1 MDLRRPDGVRL
12 GLVSNARSERNKR
25 GLADI
30 ERELAALG
38 DLRHVLF
45 DGTRPMAEL
54 LAELAA
60 EGLDVLGIN
69 GGDGTVQAALT
80 ALLEARPFAHQPP
93 VAILPRGMANMT
105 AADVGLRGSNAQALR
120 RLTAAARSG
129 EIERHLVE
137 RHVLRV
143 EGLRDCGPQRGMFLG
158 AAALCD
164 AIRICKD
171 QVHSLGLKGEASHAV
186 TLAWLLLNAGLRGLE
201 AVGMHGHAIALQ
213 IDDRPP
219 ERRQRLLLLATTL
232 DRMVLGSRPFW
243 NVDGAPVRLTAIAH
257 PAIGLVRHAWQIL
270 YGPPQRNLPREVFL
284 STGAERVRIELN
296 SPVTIDGQ
304 FHMPEPGRD
313 LEVTAAERV
322 RFVRL

>member
-1 MDLRRPDGVRL
+1 MRL

-25 GLADI
+25 GLADV
-30 ERELAALG
+30 ERQLSALG

-45 DGTRPMAEL
+45 DDTRPMADL

-60 EGLDVLGIN
+60 DGVDVLGIN

-80 ALLEARPFAHQPP
+80 ALLETRPFARQPP

-120 RLTAAARSG
+120 RLMVAAESDA
-129 EIERHLVE
+129 IERHLVD
-137 RHVLRV
+137 RQVLRV

-158 AAALCD
+158 AAALCE

-171 QVHSLGLKGEASHAV
+171 KVHTLGFKGEVSHAV

-201 AVGMHGHAIALQ
+201 AVGMHGHEIAVQ
-213 IDDRPP
+213 IDARPL

-243 NVDGAPVRLTAIAH
+243 NADGAPLRLTTIGY
-257 PAIGLVRHAWQIL
+257 PAVGLVRHAWQVL
-270 YGPPQRNLPREVFL
+270 YGTPQRHLPDNVFL
-284 STGAERVRIELN
+284 STGAERVRIEVD
-296 SPVTIDGQ
+296 SPITIDGQ
-304 FHMPEPGRD
+304 FYMPEPGHA
-313 LEVTAAERV
+313 LEITAAERV
-322 RFVRL
+322 RFIRL

>member
-1 MDLRRPDGVRL
+1 MRL

-25 GLADI
+25 GLAEL
-30 ERELAALG
+30 ERQLAALG

-45 DGTRPMAEL
+45 DGTRPMTEL
-54 LAELAA
+54 LAELAID
-60 EGLDVLGIN
+60 GVDILGVN

-80 ALLEARPFAHQPP
+80 ALLEDRPFARQPP

-120 RLTAAARSG
+120 RLTVTAEAG
-129 EIERHLVE
+129 DIERHLVE

-143 EGLRDCGPQRGMFLG
+143 EGLRDCGPQHGMFLG
-158 AAALCD
+158 AAALCE
-164 AIRICKD
+164 AIRICKEK
-171 QVHSLGLKGEASHAV
+171 VHSLGLKGEASHAV

-201 AVGMHGHAIALQ
+201 KVGMHGHDIEIQ
-213 IDDRPP
+213 VDGGPS
-219 ERRQRLLLLATTL
+219 ERAPRLLLLATTL

-243 NVDGAPVRLTAIAH
+243 NVDGAPLRLTTIAH
-257 PAIGLVRHAWQIL
+257 PAVGLVRHAWQIL
-270 YGPPQRNLPREVFL
+270 YGPPERSLPENVFL
-284 STGAERVRIELN
+284 STGAERVRVELD

-304 FHMPEPGRD
+304 FYEPEPGRA
-313 LEVTAAERV
+313 LEITAADRV